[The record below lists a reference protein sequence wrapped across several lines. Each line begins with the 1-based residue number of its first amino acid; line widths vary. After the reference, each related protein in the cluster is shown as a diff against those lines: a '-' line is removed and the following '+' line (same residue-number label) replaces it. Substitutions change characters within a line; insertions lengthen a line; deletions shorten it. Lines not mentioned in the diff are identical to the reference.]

1 MKMAK
6 LGFAA
11 VAALLLFMHCELG
24 QAMALRVRCSL
35 GQGPVRMARGSPA
48 DEGMKTMAARAVQ
61 TSSDKSAEEDDVFLA
76 PLVHLIGRY
85 MHVASHPCIPSYCG
99 TLRLEVLSPMRQE
112 GRVKMDL
119 RGVTTS

>member
-11 VAALLLFMHCELG
+11 VAALLLFTHCELG
-24 QAMALRVRCSL
+24 QAMALRVRGSL

-48 DEGMKTMAARAVQ
+48 EEGMKTMAARAVQ

-85 MHVASHPCIPSYCG
+85 TCTSRLTPASRRIAEHCRWKFS
-99 TLRLEVLSPMRQE
+99 LRC
-112 GRVKMDL
+112 VKKA
-119 RGVTTS
+119 VSKWT